1 MQNTSLKVSEIFRS
15 IQGEGLRQGRPC
27 TFVRLAG
34 CNLRCTWCDTK
45 GSLTGGDLFS
55 PDDLLKEVRQIPG
68 SYVCITGGEP
78 LLQEAGLKILLKALA
93 ELHYII
99 DIETNGTIP
108 FTEIQKYAAVC
119 MDVKC
124 PSSGERSMLE
134 LLSDIRIKDCVKF
147 VVADIADC
155 CYASDILDANRIK
168 GECFVSPVYGSDYR
182 GIAEYIL
189 EKDLPVRMQLQLH
202 RIIGVA

>member
-1 MQNTSLKVSEIFRS
+1 MQNTGLKVSEIFRS

-34 CNLRCTWCDTK
+34 CNLRCRWCDTK
-45 GSLTGGDLFS
+45 GALTGGDLRS
-55 PDDLLKEVRQIPG
+55 PDDLFTEVKQIPG

-78 LLQEAGLKILLKALA
+78 LLQEAGLIILLRALA
-93 ELHYII
+93 ELHYTI
-99 DIETNGTIP
+99 DIETNGTIS
-108 FTEIQKYAAVC
+108 FTEVQKYAAVC
-119 MDVKC
+119 MDIKC
-124 PSSGERSMLE
+124 PSSGEKSMLG
-134 LLSDIRIKDCVKF
+134 LLKDIRKRDCVKF

-155 CYASDILDANRIK
+155 CFASDILNAYRIK

-189 EKDLPVRMQLQLH
+189 EKDLPVRLQLQLH